1 MFDFSKNLPFEER
14 IFWAHVVRR
23 AVFDYILFK
32 GVGARK
38 LDWQRAFQY
47 LFSPGLRY
55 ENGLSFEEVCGL
67 FGWDPDHLRRV
78 IPKLTRAD
86 IKKMETSQIREEFIY
101 DEVAVAVEQTERW
114 KTENFAV
121 PFLPFSQYNKE
132 YCYRLRVKK
141 VRNRRPM
148 LSPVPM
154 VQWRVAG

>member
-1 MFDFSKNLPFEER
+1 MFDFSKDLPFSER
-14 IFWAHVVRR
+14 IFWAHVLRR
-23 AVFDYILFK
+23 AVFDYVLFK
-32 GVGARK
+32 GVGSRK

-47 LFSPGLRY
+47 LFSPGLLY

-86 IKKMETSQIREEFIY
+86 IKKMETSSTREDFVY

-121 PFLPFSQYNKE
+121 PFLPLSQYNRE
-132 YCYRLRVKK
+132 YRNKLMLKK
-141 VRNRRPM
+141 VARHRPM
-148 LSPVPM
+148 LSPVPV
-154 VQWRVAG
+154 VQWQMAV